1 MGETRIGIA
10 GGGPAGL
17 AAAIEAARL
26 GFRVDLYERNRIGDH
41 IRCAEGFVDTMHRL
55 EQPGAGVRFEVNE
68 ALVQVER
75 EYLVRCRRVRLWMID
90 RAEWQRSLADQARAA
105 GAHLWENTRID
116 SRAWQDLQRDHHW
129 VIDASGAPSL
139 TSLQYGFRDY
149 YRKHSAYTAQY
160 VMEGDFDRFGK
171 RLKFV
176 LFPNYEGYYWIFPKG
191 RDAEGRSTANVGLGL
206 FQRGSVGRWGNTLWE
221 RLDRLNAEQGI
232 EGRVLRRHGGIVPI
246 RLLEQLEY
254 GNVLLAGDAAGCAS
268 PLHGGGID
276 TSFATGVLAAR
287 WIAGREGRLPD
298 GQLGNRKSRSAGGN
312 STGNNST
319 GSYSAAVW
327 DMMRRKHLV
336 EEKICGLWSRLDR
349 PALDA
354 VTSLGSRDIR
364 QMRLWSLLSSSWL
377 LIRHIMPGYRLM
389 TGLTRGRW

>member
-1 MGETRIGIA
+1 MRGWRDRAGRMGETRIGIV

-55 EQPGAGVRFEVNE
+55 EQPEAGMRFKVDE
-68 ALVQVER
+68 ALVQVDR
-75 EYLVRCRRVRLWMID
+75 QHLIRCRRARVWMID
-90 RAEWQRSLADQARAA
+90 RAEWQRGLAEQARAA
-105 GAHLWENTRID
+105 GARLWENTRID

-149 YRKHSAYTAQY
+149 YRKNSAYTAQY
-160 VMEGDFDRFGK
+160 VMEGNFDRLGK
-171 RLKFV
+171 RLRFV
-176 LFPNYEGYYWIFPKG
+176 LFPHYEGYYWIFPKG
-191 RDAEGRSTANVGLGL
+191 RDAEGRSAANVGLGL
-206 FQRGSVGRWGNTLWE
+206 FRRESVERCGNSLWE
-221 RLDRLNAEQGI
+221 KLDRLNAEQGI

-246 RLLEQLEY
+246 RLRERLEY

-276 TSFATGVLAAR
+276 TSFSMGALAAA
-287 WIAGREGRLPD
+287 WIAGRDGRLPD
-298 GQLGNRKSRSAGGN
+298 GRPGDQRFCSAE
-312 STGNNST
+312 
-319 GSYSAAVW
+319 SYSAAVW
-327 DMMRRKHLV
+327 NLLRRKHMV
-336 EEKICGLWSRLDR
+336 EEKICVLWSRLDR

-354 VTSLGSRDIR
+354 IASLGARDLR
-364 QMRLWSLLSSSWL
+364 QMRLWSALPFCWL
-377 LIRHIMPGYRLM
+377 LIRHTATGYRLW